1 MTHTL
6 PSPILPVAAVL
17 DDGVDH
23 LVDLGVVDEHLD
35 PDLGDEVHLVLR
47 PSVDLGVAPLAA
59 EALGLGE
66 GHALDAERLEGL
78 FDLVELE
85 GLEDC
90 HDQLHCALPFV
101 ELGRVNVR
109 PPGADPNLSAG
120 VWPR

>member
-1 MTHTL
+1 L
-6 PSPILPVAAVL
+6 C
-17 DDGVDH
+17 
-23 LVDLGVVDEHLD
+23 VVDEHLD
-35 PDLGDEVHLVLR
+35 TDLGDEVHLVFR
-47 PSVDLGVAPLAA
+47 ASVNLGMATLAA

-78 FDLVELE
+78 FDLIEFE

-109 PPGADPNLSAG
+109 LPEGILTLTAE
-120 VWPR
+120 VWAR